1 MRIGIDMDGVLTD
14 LTRFVTDY
22 GIKFCYENHIK
33 YEIHPKEYNEASA
46 LGVSEENA
54 NKFWNRYLP
63 YYATEYPARE
73 FASEVIKKLKEH
85 NEIYIVTARN
95 EDGLPQ
101 ELHGKMK
108 EFVNAWLE
116 KNEIQYDEIIY
127 TKGSKL
133 PFCLNNNIDIMIEDA
148 PMNIKEISTKIPVLC
163 FDNPYNKEIEGENI
177 TRVYSWYDV
186 LRSVDKRDTPVCPRN

>member
-22 GIKFCYENHIK
+22 GRKFCYENNIK
-33 YEIHPKEYNEASA
+33 YRIHPEEYNEASA
-46 LGVSEENA
+46 LGVSEENTY
-54 NKFWNRYLP
+54 KFWNKYLP
-63 YYATEYPARE
+63 YYATEYPTRE
-73 FASEVIKKLKEH
+73 FASEVIKKLKEN

-133 PFCLNNNIDIMIEDA
+133 PFCLDNNIDIMIEDA
-148 PMNIKEISTKIPVLC
+148 PMNIKDISTKIPVLC
-163 FDNPYNKEIEGENI
+163 FDNSYNKGIEGENI

-186 LRSVDKRDTPVCPRN
+186 LRVIESK

>member
-1 MRIGIDMDGVLTD
+1 MDGVLTD

-33 YEIHPKEYNEASA
+33 YKIHPKEYNEASA

-73 FASEVIKKLKEH
+73 FASEVIKRLKEH

-101 ELHGKMK
+101 EAYGKMK
-108 EFVNAWLE
+108 DMVNKWLLDNNI
-116 KNEIQYDEIIY
+116 KYDKIVY

-133 PFCLNNNIDIMIEDA
+133 PYCIQNNIDIMIEDA
-148 PMNIKEISTKIPVLC
+148 QMNIKEISTKIPVLC

-186 LRSVDKRDTPVCPRN
+186 LSVIESK